1 MHNGWLAKLIAARVN
16 VSSKMHSKPPMK
28 RTLKNTLNTLNHSL
42 KSCLLVYLLLFNNPQ
57 LLAQSDELLPPE
69 QAFSLVAWMDGDRLI
84 AEYDIAQGYYMY
96 RQRFDF
102 QIESGNAQFDTA
114 VMPDGKI
121 KNDEFFGDMEVYR
134 GKLRIVL
141 PILSSNRQGLNLIV
155 KATGQGCAD
164 IGVCYPPLSQ
174 TLNINTASSTRI
186 MPTAYLARASV
197 TSNEDSQN
205 VAALQAL
212 LSGITENP
220 SQNDAS
226 EIITVSSDSKTLQFL
241 QSLGDSFGLSGG
253 DDIPHPDTAFVLS
266 AKLDSNNIIRSQIEL
281 YPNTYLY
288 KDKFNFEI
296 INGSGHTLGA
306 ISMPSGDIKDDEFFG
321 RMEVYHEQVKV
332 SIPVISDTGA
342 SDQYTIAYAY
352 QGCVEDR
359 ICYPPISK
367 YLQVNTRTG
376 TVDIGDQPVD
386 TETISN
392 SADISS
398 VPPTE
403 TITTPQSEQDRY
415 TQILL
420 DKGLLLIILLFFIGG
435 IGLTFTPC
443 VFPMIPILS
452 SIIAGQGDSISTRKA
467 FTLSLVYVLAMA
479 TTYAIIGAIV
489 GYYGAEYNIQIW
501 FQDPIILSIFA
512 AIFVLLALSMFGFY
526 EIQMPS
532 AIQSRLTSMSHSQQ
546 GGTLIGVGLMG
557 MFSAII
563 VGPCITAPLVGAL
576 IFISQTQ
583 DWQLGGLALYALGMG
598 MGLPLLLIGTSAGKL
613 LPRAGLW
620 MDRVKAV
627 FGVVLLGVAIWLLE
641 RFLPTDI
648 TMLLI
653 SILLI
658 TSAIYMGTLESL
670 PEKSSGWNKLNKGL
684 GVIILIY
691 GVAYLIGAAAGG
703 KDLVQPLRGIV
714 NSASTSAISNGQES
728 RVIFRQIKGEQG
740 LQQALANS
748 VRQEI
753 PSMLDF
759 YADWCISCKEMEK
772 YAFTH
777 PGVISALSG
786 IGTFQA
792 DVTENDT
799 IDTQLMNSLGI
810 YGPPAILFYNAQG
823 QEIRH
828 RRVVGEMSG
837 EEFAAHVITTFQ

>member
-1 MHNGWLAKLIAARVN
+1 
-16 VSSKMHSKPPMK
+16 MHSKAPMK
-28 RTLKNTLNTLNHSL
+28 RRMKSTLNTLIQSL
-42 KSCLLVYLLLFNNPQ
+42 QSCLLVYLLLFSNPQ

-69 QAFSLVAWMDGDRLI
+69 QAFSLVAWMEGDRLI

-96 RQRFDF
+96 RQKFDF
-102 QIESGNAQFDTA
+102 QIESGNARFDTSI
-114 VMPDGKI
+114 MPDGKI

-141 PILSSNRQGLNLIV
+141 PVLPSKQQTLNLIV

-174 TLNINTASSTRI
+174 MLNVNTASNARI
-186 MPTAYLARASV
+186 MPTAYLARTSV
-197 TSNEDSQN
+197 TSSEDSKN

-212 LSGITENP
+212 LSDITENP
-220 SQNDAS
+220 RQNDAT
-226 EIITVSSDSKTLQFL
+226 EIKPASTDSKALQLL
-241 QSLGDSFGLSGG
+241 QSLGDSFGLSDG
-253 DDIPHPDTAFVLS
+253 DEIPHPDTAFVLS
-266 AKLDSNNIIRSQIEL
+266 AKLDNNNLIQSEIQL

-288 KDKFNFEI
+288 RDKFNFEI
-296 INGSGHTLGA
+296 INGTGHTPGA
-306 ISMPSGDIKDDEFFG
+306 IAMPDGDVKDDEFFG

-332 SIPVISDTGA
+332 SIPIISETGA
-342 SDQYTIAYAY
+342 SDQFTLAYGY

-359 ICYPPISK
+359 ICYPPITK

-376 TVDIGDQPVD
+376 TVNISDLPID
-386 TETISN
+386 TETTSN
-392 SADISS
+392 SIDISS
-398 VPPTE
+398 AAPTE
-403 TITTPQSEQDRY
+403 TITTPLSEQDRY
-415 TQILL
+415 TQILQ

-467 FTLSLVYVLAMA
+467 FILSLVYVLAMA

-501 FQDPIILSIFA
+501 FQDPLILSIFA

-526 EIQMPS
+526 EIQMPN
-532 AIQSRLTSMSHSQQ
+532 AIQSRLASLSNSQQ

-557 MFSAII
+557 IFSAII

-583 DWQLGGLALYALGMG
+583 DWILGGLALYALGLG

-627 FGVVLLGVAIWLLE
+627 FGVVLLAVAIWLLE

-653 SILLI
+653 AALAI
-658 TSAIYMGTLESL
+658 TSAIYMGALESL
-670 PEKSSGWNKLNKGL
+670 HEQASGWQKLNKGL
-684 GVIILIY
+684 AIIILIY
-691 GVAYLIGAAAGG
+691 GVAYLIGAAAGS
-703 KDLVQPLRGIV
+703 KDLVQPLKGIG
-714 NSASTSAISNGQES
+714 NSISTGAISNAQES
-728 RVIFRQIKGEQG
+728 HVVFRQIKGEEG

-748 VRQEI
+748 VRQNI

-777 PGVISALSG
+777 SGVINALSEVS
-786 IGTFQA
+786 TLQA
-792 DVTENDT
+792 NVTDNDT

-810 YGPPAILFYNAQG
+810 YGPPAILFYDAQG

-837 EEFAAHVITTFQ
+837 EEFAAHVIATFQK